1 MDSEIFIDRI
11 RAPIREDLMGLNNS
25 SRILSL
31 MVLAS
36 LALTV
41 VIGCGD
47 GKPKKRQAVRKNPN
61 AGGAQKIDP
70 KTGKPI
76 PANPG
81 ASTTETDEDRKK
93 TAEALEKKRKSEERF
108 DGMLKQ
114 LNEGPLMEKS
124 ALDAGTY
131 KIALI
136 TTNVKYMKGSDWM
149 RAHRTQSLRIDSAN
163 KPVLGPEP
171 TEGLGAAA
179 NDPDR
184 GRTFEVPGS
193 FIVSKEDGFFRAERS
208 SFGQFILLHT
218 KATTQMNKGDFKVE
232 LVNTVGGGLEHRSNV
247 KASIAEMLAT
257 NHLEKKELNDLFYEV
272 IDSNKKIQ
280 LRLRKVADN
289 KIRAI
294 FEIFEIPNELLRTV
308 AVDYD
313 LVEKAPPLQAAPA
326 PAPTATTAT
335 NGMSGHGTPP
345 AQDDSAGTPPAPSA
359 VPPGLP
365 PDQD

>member
-1 MDSEIFIDRI
+1 
-11 RAPIREDLMGLNNS
+11 MGLNHS
-25 SRILSL
+25 TRVLRFI
-31 MVLAS
+31 VLAS
-36 LALTV
+36 LTLTV
-41 VIGCGD
+41 AIGCGD

-61 AGGAQKIDP
+61 ATNQKIDP

-76 PANPG
+76 PATP
-81 ASTTETDEDRKK
+81 AAPAAETDEDRKK
-93 TAEALEKKRKSEERF
+93 TAETLEKKRKAEERF

-149 RAHRTQSLRIDSAN
+149 RAHRTQTLRIDSAN
-163 KPVLGPEP
+163 KPQPGPEP

-184 GRTFEVPGS
+184 GRTFEIPGS

-232 LVNTVGGGLEHRSNV
+232 LVNTVGGGLEHRSNT

-257 NHLEKKELNDLFYEV
+257 AHIEKKELNDLFYEV
-272 IDSNKKIQ
+272 TDSNKKIE

-313 LVEKAPPLQAAPA
+313 LVEKAKPAPA
-326 PAPTATTAT
+326 PAPAQPAPAAT
-335 NGMSGHGTPP
+335 GMSGHGTPP
-345 AQDDSAGTPPAPSA
+345 PQDNSAGAAPAPTA
-359 VPPGLP
+359 VAPGLP
-365 PDQD
+365 PEQD

>member
-1 MDSEIFIDRI
+1 
-11 RAPIREDLMGLNNS
+11 MGLNKS
-25 SRILSL
+25 KRVLRFI
-31 MVLAS
+31 VLAS
-36 LALTV
+36 LALSV
-41 VIGCGD
+41 AMGCGD

-61 AGGAQKIDP
+61 AATQKIDP

-76 PANPG
+76 PNAP
-81 ASTTETDEDRKK
+81 AVPAAETDEERKK
-93 TAEALEKKRKSEERF
+93 KAEALENKRKSEERF

-124 ALDAGTY
+124 ALAPGTY

-136 TTNVKYMKGSDWM
+136 TTNVKYMKGADWM

-163 KPVLGPEP
+163 KPVLSAEP

-179 NDPDR
+179 NDPDQ
-184 GRTFEVPGS
+184 GRVFEVPGS
-193 FIVSKEDGFFRAERS
+193 FIVNKEDGFFRAERS

-218 KATTQMNKGDFKVE
+218 KAKTQMNKGDFKVE
-232 LVNTVGGGLEHRSNV
+232 LVNTVGGGLEHRSNT

-272 IDSNKKIQ
+272 SDGKKKIQ
-280 LRLRKVADN
+280 LRLRKVADE

-294 FEIFEIPNELLRTV
+294 FEIFEIENELLRTV

-313 LVEKAPPLQAAPA
+313 LVEKAPTAAP
-326 PAPTATTAT
+326 
-335 NGMSGHGTPP
+335 GMSGHGSPP
-345 AQDDSAGTPPAPSA
+345 PQDNSAGLAPAPTDGR
-359 VPPGLP
+359 PGLP
-365 PDQD
+365 PEE